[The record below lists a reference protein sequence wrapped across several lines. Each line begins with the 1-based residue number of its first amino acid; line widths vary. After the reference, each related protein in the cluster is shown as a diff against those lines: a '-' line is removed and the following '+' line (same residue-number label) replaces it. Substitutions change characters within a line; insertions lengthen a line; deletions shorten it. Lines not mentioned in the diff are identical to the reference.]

1 MKIALFS
8 DVHANFPALEAMFLS
23 LDKQR
28 ADSIFCLGDL
38 VGYNVWPNEVINE
51 IRRRKIQTLAGNHD
65 AKVNTIQAEPLANV
79 IGKNYAYHLI
89 DPENKDYLHDLPA
102 HIRLEFQSINGTLD
116 LLMVHGSTRRNDEYV
131 LLETPEEEVLDMMET
146 SKAAILCVA
155 HSHKPYHRIIH
166 TRDNKYVHVVNTG
179 SVGKPKDGNVQGG
192 YVLLDIR
199 ANTSRE
205 DPNSIG
211 VEFVRFDYDVERA
224 ARAVEDSPLPNELA
238 DMLRNAY

>member
-23 LDKQR
+23 LDKQHV
-28 ADSIFCLGDL
+28 DSIFCLGDL

-65 AKVNTIQAEPLANV
+65 AKVTTLKIESPVNAT
-79 IGKNYAYHLI
+79 GKNYAYHLI
-89 DPENKDYLHDLPA
+89 DPENKNYLHDLPA

-116 LLMVHGSTRRNDEYV
+116 MLMVHGSTRRNDEYV
-131 LLETPEEEVLDMMET
+131 LLETPEEEVLNMMET
-146 SKAAILCVA
+146 SKAGILCVA

-166 TRDNKYVHVVNTG
+166 THHNKYVHVINTG

-192 YVLLDIR
+192 YVLLDIG
-199 ANTSRE
+199 ANTSMD
-205 DPNSIG
+205 DPKSIG
-211 VEFVRFDYDVERA
+211 VEFVRFDYDVEKA
-224 ARAVEDSPLPNELA
+224 AKAVEDSPLPNELA
-238 DMLRNAY
+238 DMLRKAY

>member
-23 LDKQR
+23 LDKQHV
-28 ADSIFCLGDL
+28 DSIFCLGDL

-65 AKVNTIQAEPLANV
+65 AKVTTLKIESPVNAT
-79 IGKNYAYHLI
+79 GKNYAYHLI
-89 DPENKDYLHDLPA
+89 DPENKNYLHDLPA

-116 LLMVHGSTRRNDEYV
+116 MLMVHGSTRRNDEYV
-131 LLETPEEEVLDMMET
+131 LLETPEEEVLNMMET
-146 SKAAILCVA
+146 SKAGILCVA

-166 TRDNKYVHVVNTG
+166 THHNKYVHVINTG

-192 YVLLDIR
+192 YVLLDIT
-199 ANTSRE
+199 ANTSLD
-205 DPNSIG
+205 DPKSLG
-211 VEFVRFDYDVERA
+211 VEFVRFDYDVEKA
-224 ARAVEDSPLPNELA
+224 AKAVEDSPLPNELA
-238 DMLRNAY
+238 DMLRKAY

>member
-8 DVHANFPALEAMFLS
+8 DVHANFPALESMFSS

-65 AKVNTIQAEPLANV
+65 AKVNMIQAEPLVNA

-89 DPENKDYLHDLPA
+89 ESENKEYLHDLPA
-102 HIRLEFQSINGTLD
+102 HIRLEFQSINGTFD
-116 LLMVHGSTRRNDEYV
+116 MLMVHGSTRRNDEYV

-166 TRDNKYVHVVNTG
+166 TRDNKYVHVINTG

-199 ANTSRE
+199 ANTSMD
-205 DPNSIG
+205 DPNSMG

-224 ARAVEDSPLPNELA
+224 AKAVEDSPLPNELA
-238 DMLRNAY
+238 DMLRKAF